1 MAISISVDMVARR
14 EESHLAAAAAA
25 AKNPEME
32 VGSSLGRCAEI
43 TA

>member
-14 EESHLAAAAAA
+14 EESHLAAAAA